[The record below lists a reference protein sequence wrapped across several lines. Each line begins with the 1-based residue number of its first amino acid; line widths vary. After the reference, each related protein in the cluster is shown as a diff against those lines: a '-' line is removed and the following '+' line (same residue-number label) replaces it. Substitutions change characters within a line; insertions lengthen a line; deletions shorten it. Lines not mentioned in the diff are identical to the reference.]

1 MSIGTLRGR
10 PAVVVP
16 AVVALV
22 AGFWGVD
29 RGSMW
34 HDEAT
39 SFTVARRSLPA
50 LWNTLGEVDAVH
62 GLYYLMLHPLLALVS
77 GPDPGEVVL
86 RLPSVLATC
95 VAAAGVAAVA
105 AHTASSWTGLLAGL
119 AYATTPVVSYYAQE
133 GRSYAL
139 VTAAVVLATLS
150 LARAVSEPR
159 RRRWWVLYGAAVS
172 VGCLL
177 NVFAVFALL
186 AHAVTLLVS
195 RAGRTALVR
204 WVPACAAGLVPVAP
218 LVWVSSTQQGQV
230 GWLTRPGWEAVG
242 ELVTRLAGTGVL
254 LAVTAG
260 LVVLAFLPG
269 RPADDASPAAP
280 RLPLLAVAA
289 PMAVLPPAA
298 LLAVSQLKP
307 FYQDR
312 YILYAVIGLAWLVGA
327 GLAAAGRLTVA
338 LTEPLS
344 GRLSGRRG
352 PGVVVA
358 CALLGATA
366 VLALPSQA
374 DVRRITSRNDD
385 PAGAARVIME
395 GARPGDA
402 VLFLPVGRRIVA
414 DAYPEDFA
422 AVREVALTRTAAQAG
437 ALISEEIPANRIA
450 AALRDVPRVWA
461 IQRSRI
467 KDARLTTPQDLAK
480 LRSLRDDY
488 HQASRTRVHG
498 YVIRLFVSESA
509 GPPGR

>member
-1 MSIGTLRGR
+1 MSIGMSRGR
-10 PAVVVP
+10 PAVVIP
-16 AVVALV
+16 AVAALV
-22 AGFWGVD
+22 AGVWGVD

-50 LWNTLGEVDAVH
+50 LWDTLGQIDAVH

-77 GPDPGEVVL
+77 GPDLGEVVL

-105 AHTASSWTGLLAGL
+105 EHTASSWTGLFAGL

-139 VTAAVVLATLS
+139 VTAAVVLATLF

-159 RRRWWVLYGAAVS
+159 PRWWVLYGTAVA

-195 RAGRTALVR
+195 RAGRAALLR
-204 WVPACAAGLVPVAP
+204 WVAACAAGLVPVAP
-218 LVWVSSTQQGQV
+218 LVWVSSAQQGQV

-242 ELVTRLAGTGVL
+242 ELVTRLAGTGAL
-254 LAVTAG
+254 LVVTAG

-269 RPADDASPAAP
+269 RCAEDAAQAAP

-289 PMAVLPPAA
+289 PLAVLPPAA
-298 LLAVSQLKP
+298 LLAVSQIKP

-312 YILYAVIGLAWLVGA
+312 YVLYAVVGLAWLVGA
-327 GLAAAGRLTVA
+327 GLAAAGRL
-338 LTEPLS
+338 S
-344 GRLSGRRG
+344 GRLGGRRV

-358 CALLGATA
+358 CALLGVTA

-385 PAGAARVIME
+385 PAGAARVIRE
-395 GARPGDA
+395 DARPGDA

-414 DAYPEDFA
+414 DAYPEDFV
-422 AVREVALTRTAAQAG
+422 AVREVALTRTAAQTG
-437 ALISEEIPANRIA
+437 ALISQEIPAKRIA
-450 AALRDVPRVWA
+450 AALHDVSRVWT

-467 KDARLTTPQDLAK
+467 KDSRLSTPQDVAK
-480 LRSLRDDY
+480 LRSLHDDY
-488 HQASRTRVHG
+488 RQASRTRVHG
-498 YVIRLFVSESA
+498 YLIRLFVSQSTD
-509 GPPGR
+509 PSGR